1 MTQAERGSTFLM
13 REAIRRHQM
22 SSEVIRGHQAE
33 RGSTF
38 LMREAIRCHQTS
50 SEVIRGHQAER
61 GSTFLKH
68 VSQQLLGLGV

>member
-38 LMREAIRCHQTS
+38 LMREAIR
-50 SEVIRGHQAER
+50 
-61 GSTFLKH
+61 
-68 VSQQLLGLGV
+68 